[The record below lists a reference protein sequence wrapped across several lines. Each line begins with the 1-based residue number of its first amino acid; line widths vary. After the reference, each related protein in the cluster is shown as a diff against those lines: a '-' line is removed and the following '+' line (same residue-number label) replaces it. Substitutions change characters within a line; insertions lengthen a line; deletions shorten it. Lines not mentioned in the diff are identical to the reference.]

1 MTSTAFTI
9 AVPDDTLDDLRMR
22 LRNTRFTT
30 PSRAEFWG
38 AGVDPGY
45 LASLVAGWADWLDS
59 DWRSVESRLNALD
72 HRLVDVDGT
81 GIHIVRA
88 TSGPVDG
95 ERMPLLLMHGW
106 PSSFV
111 EMLAL
116 IEEFHAAGAP
126 FEIVV
131 PSMPGFL
138 FSELP
143 EGPLTREAMADV
155 MHALMTEQL
164 GFERYGV
171 FGGDIGGTV
180 AAWLAAKHPES
191 VTGLYMIHP
200 PFPAEF
206 EAPLTDEEHEFLE
219 SEAEFDA
226 SDGGY
231 SAIMITRPDTIGAA
245 VADSPAGLLAWII
258 DKYRDWSDCGGDLE
272 TRFDRETLF
281 TIGTLYWVTESIGT
295 SFRQYVDYDANR
307 PRPDIT
313 VPAGFTVSAEPG
325 IREMPRSI
333 ADRSCSDIRVW
344 HDPSVGGHFLAHEE
358 PKLLAGHLTDFFA
371 TIRR

>member
-1 MTSTAFTI
+1 MTSSAFTI
-9 AVPDDTLDDLRMR
+9 AVSDEILDDLRMR

-30 PSRAEFWG
+30 PSRSEFWG
-38 AGVDPGY
+38 AGVDPAY
-45 LASLVAGWADWLDS
+45 LASLVADWADWLPAG
-59 DWRSVESRLNALD
+59 WRSTEARLNALEQSV
-72 HRLVDVDGT
+72 VDVDGT
-81 GIHIVRA
+81 AIHVVRA
-88 TSGPVDG
+88 SSGPVGGD
-95 ERMPLLLMHGW
+95 RMPLLLLHGW

-116 IEEFHAAGAP
+116 VEALQSAGSP

-138 FSELP
+138 FSGLP
-143 EGPLTREAMADV
+143 DGPLTRESMADV
-155 MHALMTEQL
+155 MHALMTEHL

-226 SDGGY
+226 VDGGY

-272 TRFDRETLF
+272 SRFDRETLF

-295 SFRQYVDYDANR
+295 SFRQYVDYEANR
-307 PRPDIT
+307 PRPSIG

-333 ADRSCSDIRVW
+333 AERSCSDIRVW
-344 HDPSVGGHFLAHEE
+344 HEPSVGGHFLAHEE
-358 PKLLAGHLTDFFA
+358 PELLAGHLTAFFA
-371 TIRR
+371 MI

>member
-1 MTSTAFTI
+1 MTSTAFMI

-72 HRLVDVDGT
+72 HRLIDVDGT
-81 GIHIVRA
+81 SIHIVRA

-116 IEEFHAAGAP
+116 VEEFQAAGAP

-155 MHALMTEQL
+155 MHALMTEEL

-206 EAPLTDEEHEFLE
+206 EAPLTDAEHEFLE
-219 SEAEFDA
+219 SEAEFDQ

-281 TIGTLYWVTESIGT
+281 TIGTLYWATESIGT

-344 HDPSVGGHFLAHEE
+344 HEPSVGGHFLAHEE
-358 PKLLAGHLTDFFA
+358 PKLLGGHLTAFFA
-371 TIRR
+371 SI